1 MTSARKLKANRA
13 NARASTGPKTP
24 RGRARSAKNALRHG
38 LSVPLRAY
46 PPLYE
51 EARAL
56 AGRIAGPQAGDAINL
71 LSLRVAEAQ
80 IDLGRVR
87 AARQCFLT
95 QILSDTD
102 VEKELTISSEQAE
115 ALLRMDRYERRA
127 RSRRKFAV
135 RDLDAARA

>member
-1 MTSARKLKANRA
+1 MKKPALSPVGSPA
-13 NARASTGPKTP
+13 P
-24 RGRARSAKNALRHG
+24 RPAML
-38 LSVPLRAY
+38 L
-46 PPLYE
+46 
-51 EARAL
+51 
-56 AGRIAGPQAGDAINL
+56 IC

-87 AARQCFLT
+87 AARQSFLT

-102 VEKELTISSEQAE
+102 VEKELTISSEEAE